1 MIRTFPGVPGFR
13 FCTSAVL
20 IMILTGIVTVQAQQA
35 PEQPPQSN
43 DQTQAQQPN
52 SQDSSSSQEV
62 APEDIGKQRKAK
74 AHNFK
79 NWTFNV
85 GGGANLP
92 NGTTNKFVRGGGG
105 VIGAGVTRNYSK
117 YLGLRLDVQWDN
129 LPLRTS
135 ALQAAQAPSATN
147 HAYTAMLDPIINVSV
162 SQNWGGYIVFGGT
175 YIHRSGKLDSSTA
188 IPGSACNPFMTWWGH
203 CYNASLP
210 VNGHFLNESQNEFGY
225 NFGGG
230 ITRKIRPNMDFY
242 AEFRYVHGSHNGIT
256 TDFRP
261 ITIGVRW

>member
-1 MIRTFPGVPGFR
+1 MIRTFAGVPGFR
-13 FCTSAVL
+13 FFASAML
-20 IMILTGIVTVQAQQA
+20 MMILTGIVTVHAQQT
-35 PEQPPQSN
+35 PEQPPST
-43 DQTQAQQPN
+43 DPTQAQEPAT
-52 SQDSSSSQEV
+52 QDSSSSQEV

-74 AHNFK
+74 AHNYK
-79 NWTFNV
+79 NWTFNL

-105 VIGAGVTRNYSK
+105 VIAAGVARNYSK
-117 YLGLRLDVQWDN
+117 YFGLRLDVQWDN

-135 ALQAAQAPSATN
+135 ALQAAQAPSATD

-175 YIHRSGKLDSSTA
+175 YLHRSGKLDSSTA

-210 VNGHFLNESQNEFGY
+210 INGHFLNESQNEFGY